1 MTKTNSVTRDY
12 LPKKLEI
19 NPENSGWDTISVF
32 FDELLNREINSLS
45 DLTHWLKD
53 KNELDAFLEEDMAWR
68 YIKMNI
74 DTKNKELQEAFNYFV
89 SEISPKIAPISNQL
103 DLKLLNSTF
112 LNDLEGRKYE
122 IMLRGLRKK
131 VEIFREEN
139 IPIQTKLEQKSQEF
153 GSISANMMVE
163 IDGEKMTMQ
172 KAAKFLEDTNREKR
186 ETVFK
191 KINQRRKLDQNQLNQ
206 LYTDLILLRD
216 QVAKNANFTNYRDY
230 MFAALGRFDYKVED
244 CFDFHNSIE
253 KEVVPINS
261 EIELDRKNKLQL
273 THLRPWDKYV
283 DVSGK
288 DPLKPFED
296 GKDLLTKA
304 IQVFDKIDPF
314 FGDCLKTMDKLGY
327 LDLESKDGKAPGG
340 FNYPLYES
348 GIPFIYMNAV
358 GTFRDMVTL
367 MHEGGHAIHSFLM
380 KDLELVDFQSTPSEV
395 AELAS
400 MSMELISMDYWDV
413 FFTDKSELKRAK
425 KEQLIGVIS
434 TLPWVATIDKF
445 QHWIYEN
452 PKHTNEERYAAW
464 KKITDGLGSQ
474 ITNWEGFEEIKL
486 NNWQRQLHLYEV
498 PFYYIEYGMAQ
509 LGAIAIWKNYKED
522 KKKGLQQY
530 KAALKLGYTQSIPEI
545 YETAGIQF
553 DFSVD
558 YVKSLMQ
565 FVKQELQN
573 LEKE

>member
-1 MTKTNSVTRDY
+1 MIKTTSITRKY
-12 LPKKLEI
+12 LPQKLEI
-19 NPENSGWDTISVF
+19 TPENSGWETISVF
-32 FDELLNREINSLS
+32 FDELLHREINSKQEL
-45 DLTHWLKD
+45 LQWLKD

-74 DTKNKELQEAFNYFV
+74 DTKNKSLQKAFNYFV
-89 SEISPKIAPISNQL
+89 SEISPKIAPISNKL
-103 DLKLLNSTF
+103 DLKLLNSEY
-112 LNDLEGRKYE
+112 LHLLSARKYE
-122 IMLRGLRKK
+122 IMLRSLRKK

-139 IPIQTKLEQKSQEF
+139 IPIQTEIEQKSQEF
-153 GSISANMMVE
+153 GAISANMMVE

-172 KAAKFLEDTNREKR
+172 KANKFLEDTNRAKR
-186 ETVFK
+186 ESVFI
-191 KINQRRKLDQNQLNQ
+191 KINQRRKKDQKKLNE
-206 LYTDLILLRD
+206 LYTHLILLRD
-216 QVAKNANFTNYRDY
+216 QLAKNANFNNYRDY
-230 MFAALGRFDYKVED
+230 MFAALGRFDYRVED

-253 KEVVPINS
+253 KEVVPIIS
-261 EIELDRKNKLQL
+261 EFELERKNKLQL
-273 THLRPWDKYV
+273 TDLRPWDKYV

-288 DPLKPFED
+288 DPLKPFEG
-296 GKDLLTKA
+296 GKDLLQKS

-314 FGDCLKTMDKLGY
+314 FGDCLKTMNQLGY
-327 LDLESKDGKAPGG
+327 LDLESKNGKAPGG

-367 MHEGGHAIHSFLM
+367 MHEGGHAVHSFLM

-400 MSMELISMDYWDV
+400 MSMELISMDFWDV
-413 FFTDKSELKRAK
+413 FFKDQSELKRAK

-445 QHWIYEN
+445 QHWVYEN
-452 PKHTNEERYAAW
+452 PKHSEEERYEAW
-464 KKITDGLGSQ
+464 KNITDGLGSQ
-474 ITNWEGFEEIKL
+474 ITNWEGYEEIKL
-486 NNWQRQLHLYEV
+486 NNWQRQLHLFEV

-522 KKKGLQQY
+522 KKKGLEQY
-530 KAALKLGYTQSIPEI
+530 KAALKLGYTKSIAEI

-565 FVKQELQN
+565 FVKQELHN